1 MPLSQQSGLQQS
13 GITVKDVDAHE
24 FVRRYA
30 THLKKQGKIALPELV
45 DLVKTSVGREL
56 APYDEDWFFV
66 RCGESNT
73 RTHMCSGGPRTP
85 AWCHAHNK

>member
-73 RTHMCSGGPRTP
+73 HTNMCSGGPRTP
-85 AWCHAHNK
+85 AWCHAHNQ